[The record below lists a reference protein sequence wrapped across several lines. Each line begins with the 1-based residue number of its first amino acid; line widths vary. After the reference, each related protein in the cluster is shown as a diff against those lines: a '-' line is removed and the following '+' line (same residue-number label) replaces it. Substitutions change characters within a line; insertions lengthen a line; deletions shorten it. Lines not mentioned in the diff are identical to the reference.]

1 MDTKLPPFDS
11 YSEALL
17 RPLVLGT
24 AFVSTGVLVAWYTVW
39 HAKGWATTDKQR
51 AYVLS
56 LLSSLATTLGSIPL
70 IREIIQNGW
79 DLESIIA
86 ERWWTVVLSTFF
98 ATFLFLDLA
107 IGVAFYRKRID
118 PLTGW
123 IHHTTYM
130 FTLAWVLK
138 YRLASIFITMCS
150 LEAPTFLLA
159 LGSIDSKLR
168 HDYTFAF
175 FFVSTRILFH
185 AYMIVATY
193 QCASITTSATVALCI
208 FFPLHCYWFYGF
220 IQQQIRL
227 NQKRKEHPVVKAEKR
242 EPVNFRAEV
251 AVPPAFTSPSSRV
264 AARLTMPRLSKEDQL
279 RLRRRLAD
287 LTARPLLNH
296 MPDRFR
302 NASIDHMVDR
312 FAGSSN
318 VAVPAY

>member
-1 MDTKLPPFDS
+1 MDAKLPPFDS
-11 YSEALL
+11 YSAALL
-17 RPLVLGT
+17 QPLVLGS

-56 LLSSLATTLGSIPL
+56 LLSSSVTTVGSIPL
-70 IREIIQNGW
+70 IREVAQNGW

-123 IHHTTYM
+123 IHHTAYM

-185 AYMIVATY
+185 AYMIFATY
-193 QCASITTSATVALCI
+193 QCASITTATTVALCI
-208 FFPLHCYWFYGF
+208 FFPLHCYWFYGKLS
-220 IQQQIRL
+220 Q
-227 NQKRKEHPVVKAEKR
+227 
-242 EPVNFRAEV
+242 NF
-251 AVPPAFTSPSSRV
+251 
-264 AARLTMPRLSKEDQL
+264 LGL
-279 RLRRRLAD
+279 
-287 LTARPLLNH
+287 
-296 MPDRFR
+296 
-302 NASIDHMVDR
+302 
-312 FAGSSN
+312 G
-318 VAVPAY
+318 